1 MIEVPVY
8 NMAGEQTKTVS
19 VAPDEFGGRVRPQLI
34 KQVLVAYADH
44 RGQRS
49 ARTRSRGM
57 VEGSTRKLFRQ
68 KGTGNARMGT
78 IRTVIRRGG
87 GVAFAKTGLHHR
99 AGLPKKMKRL
109 ARDSAILAKLQS
121 NDVLIIEDF
130 SFDAPKTKRFVSML
144 SAVGA
149 TSGCVVALSAADE
162 HAFKSGRNI
171 PKTEIRLFS
180 ELNAYDILRRR
191 KLIFAGSAFDA
202 LRAEGTRSRK
212 ATTESGGD

>member
-1 MIEVPVY
+1 MIDVPVY
-8 NMAGEQTKTVS
+8 NMAGEQTKTVQVDS
-19 VAPDEFGGRVRPQLI
+19 DEFGGRIRPELI

-44 RGQRS
+44 HGQRS

-57 VEGSTRKLFRQ
+57 VEGSTRKIYRQ

-78 IRTVIRRGG
+78 IRTVVRRGG
-87 GVAFAKTGLHHR
+87 GVAFAKTALHHK

-109 ARDSAILAKLQS
+109 ARNSAILAKLQS
-121 NDVLIIEDF
+121 NDVLIIDDF
-130 SFDAPKTKRFVSML
+130 SFDAPKTKKFVSML

-149 TSGCVVALSAADE
+149 TKGCVVALSAADE

-180 ELNAYDILRRR
+180 DLNAYDILRRR

-202 LRAEGTRSRK
+202 LRAEATRSGK
-212 ATTESGGD
+212 ATPDAGGD